1 VYTRPLA
8 RLIDQLQRLPGIG
21 PKTAQRLAFYLL
33 KRPKQETLQLA
44 QSLIDAT
51 EQIGVCR
58 QCFTLS
64 AEDPCDICSNP
75 NRELSQVC
83 VVAEPRDVIAMER
96 TREYKGRYHVLGGLL
111 SPMEGIGPEQLK
123 VKELVQRV
131 NRDEVGEVIMAINPS
146 VEGETTILYV
156 GKLLK
161 PFTKVTRL
169 ASGLPMG
176 GDLEYADE
184 MTLARALEDRRELI

>member
-1 VYTRPLA
+1 MYTRPLA
-8 RLIDQLQRLPGIG
+8 RLIEQLQRLPGIG
-21 PKTAQRLAFYLL
+21 PKSAQRLAFYLI
-33 KRPKQETLQLA
+33 KRPKTETLQLA
-44 QSLIDAT
+44 QTLIDAT

-58 QCFTLS
+58 ECFTLS

-75 NRELSQVC
+75 GREHDKLC
-83 VVAEPRDVIAMER
+83 VVAEPRDIIALER
-96 TREYKGRYHVLGGLL
+96 TREFKGLYHVLGGVL

-131 NRDEVGEVIMAINPS
+131 NRDDTSEVIMAINPS

-161 PFTKVTRL
+161 PFVKVTRL

>member
-1 VYTRPLA
+1 MYTRPLA

-33 KRPKQETLQLA
+33 KRPKTETLQLA
-44 QSLIDAT
+44 QALIDAM
-51 EQIGVCR
+51 EQIGICS
-58 QCFTLS
+58 QCFNLS
-64 AEDPCDICSNP
+64 ADDPCETCANP
-75 NRELSQVC
+75 NRDGGLVC
-83 VVAEPRDVIAMER
+83 VVAEPRDIVALER
-96 TREYKGRYHVLGGLL
+96 TREYRGRYHVLGGVL
-111 SPMEGIGPEQLK
+111 SPMEGIGPDQLK

-131 NRDEVGEVIMAINPS
+131 NRDDVTEVIMAINPT

-161 PFTKVTRL
+161 PFTRVTRL
-169 ASGLPMG
+169 ASGLPLG

-184 MTLARALEDRRELI
+184 MTLARALEDRREF